1 MRSSRLYGLSSNQQF
16 MSVPKHVAVS
26 VDDYVFF
33 RPRQSEAVLLE
44 FGDLLA
50 LDANGTEH
58 TWPVLER
65 QAR

>member
-1 MRSSRLYGLSSNQQF
+1 
-16 MSVPKHVAVS
+16 MSVPRETRVS
-26 VDDYVFF
+26 PDDYVFF

-50 LDANGTEH
+50 IRSNGTE
-58 TWPVLER
+58 TLWPVLDR